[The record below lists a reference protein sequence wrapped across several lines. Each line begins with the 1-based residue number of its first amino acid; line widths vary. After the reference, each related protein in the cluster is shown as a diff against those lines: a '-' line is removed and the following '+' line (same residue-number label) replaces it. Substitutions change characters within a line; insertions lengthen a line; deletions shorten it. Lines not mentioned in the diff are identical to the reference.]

1 MRRIGRE
8 LSISTSVFQLLVFDL
23 NRMFDDLLELT
34 KKRNYAHDFLFGF
47 TGAFRWNLE
56 ILSVESK

>member
-34 KKRNYAHDFLFGF
+34 KKRNYVNDFLTGF
-47 TGAFRWNLE
+47 TGAFR
-56 ILSVESK
+56 